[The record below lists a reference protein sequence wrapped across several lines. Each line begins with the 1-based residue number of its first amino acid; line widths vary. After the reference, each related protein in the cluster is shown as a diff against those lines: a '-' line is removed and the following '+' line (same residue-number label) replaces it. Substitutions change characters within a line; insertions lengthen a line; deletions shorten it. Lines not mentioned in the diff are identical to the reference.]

1 MVKQIEGADFT
12 IRNAIAEEYL
22 GKLLVIEPLSF
33 EKDVKTVNGLAD
45 AVGANVY
52 VVKAADGS
60 KYEAFEDSLIFARA
74 LVRVLKGK
82 IDKIV
87 VGRLSQGS
95 AKQGQDPPWLL
106 SEPDAKDL
114 AAAKGLVF
122 NLNSASVEESK
133 EDGFDSAPEAGGP
146 PDTEDAF

>member
-1 MVKQIEGADFT
+1 MKNIEGADFS
-12 IRNAIAEEYL
+12 IRNAIHEDYL

-33 EKDVKTVNGLAD
+33 EKDVKTTNGPAD

-52 VVKAADGS
+52 VVLSKDGV

-82 IDKIV
+82 IGKIV
-87 VGRLSQGS
+87 VGRLAQGN
-95 AKQGQDPPWLL
+95 AKPSQDPPWLL
-106 SEPDAKDL
+106 SEPDEKDL

-122 NLNSASVEESK
+122 NLNSATEATDE
-133 EDGFDSAPEAGGP
+133 GFDSGP
-146 PDTEDAF
+146 AEGAVPDTEDAF